1 MKNKKYKK
9 MGSGLEMIEELR
21 QYLKKYY
28 VFHLFH
34 KHQECIASEIM
45 KETGICKSTLYNYID
60 KAFEAE
66 LIIKNFKKELHK
78 KGSQFTVV
86 AQPILGTFLKTF
98 RKIIVEFSQK
108 LSELQ
113 VNL

>member
-1 MKNKKYKK
+1 
-9 MGSGLEMIEELR
+9 MGFGLEMIEELR
-21 QYLKKYY
+21 RYLKKYY
-28 VFHLFH
+28 VFHLFY
-34 KHQECIASEIM
+34 KHQECIASEIL

-60 KAFEAE
+60 KAVEAE

-78 KGSQFTVV
+78 NGAQFTVV
-86 AQPILGTFLKTF
+86 AQPILGTFLKAFKST
-98 RKIIVEFSQK
+98 ILEFSQK